1 MKHILILIIG
11 LLLFS
16 PSAHAGWFS
25 SKPDPLL
32 VMQIKIDGLEHKLAA
47 QHQSLNRWQVATGS
61 LAVGCAFLLIIG
73 TALGSKTRKHWY
85 ESFTRRMGGGSTPSP
100 TSLNGRKPNMAQATE
115 ENVHT
120 TLAA

>member
-1 MKHILILIIG
+1 MKHIITLIIG

-16 PSAHAGWFS
+16 PSAHAVWPFT

-32 VMQIKIDGLEHKLAA
+32 VMQIKIDGLESKLAA
-47 QHQSLNRWQVATGS
+47 QHQSLNRWQLAAGS

-73 TALGSKTRKHWY
+73 TALGAKTRKHFH
-85 ESFTRRMGGGSTPSP
+85 ESTRRMGGSTPP
-100 TSLNGRKPNMAQATE
+100 ASLNGRKPNMAQAAE

-120 TLAA
+120 TLAS